1 MKKLLLTT
9 GLIVFICFFVTGF
22 FKFYLKSQPQPTKD
36 LSEANKSPTESV
48 TYIVKDFNGNV
59 AVFSKNVMDHPF
71 RITNVYTKSLPAK
84 DRAML
89 KMGVEAENESELNEL
104 LEDLGS

>member
-1 MKKLLLTT
+1 MKKLFLTT
-9 GLIVFICFFVTGF
+9 GLIVLICFLSLCL
-22 FKFYLKSQPQPTKD
+22 FKFYLKPQP
-36 LSEANKSPTESV
+36 NKSPGKAASKLPENSV

-71 RITNVYTKSLPAK
+71 RVTNVYTKSLPAK

-89 KMGVEAENESELNEL
+89 ESGVEAENEGELNEL